1 MVNELNLRI
10 LPQQAYNEQSI
21 LAYLRQEKGIN
32 AKAVRVVK
40 RSIDARQRTI
50 FVNLTVR
57 AYVGDCDRARQ
68 GRS

>member
-40 RSIDARQRTI
+40 RSITNHFRQ
-50 FVNLTVR
+50 F
-57 AYVGDCDRARQ
+57 DCK
-68 GRS
+68 GLCG